1 VNAVAGRLRAA
12 ASVADVL
19 ESTKTFAPAVSADAL
34 RLELAPAQFNLGS
47 DLNAVWMSP
56 GLAAYNGHARDVPG
70 LFRARFDLPDQL
82 GNLELEWMDGRGE
95 IDRDHAVAAEALCM
109 NIASAVRRIAQP
121 KLQKRSVAPRS
132 KE

>member
-34 RLELAPAQFNLGS
+34 RLELAPAQVNLGS

-70 LFRARFDLPDQL
+70 LLRARFDLPDQL
-82 GNLELEWMDGRGE
+82 GNLELEWIDGRGE
-95 IDRDHAVAAEALCM
+95 IDRDHAVAAEALCR
-109 NIASAVRRIAQP
+109 NIASAVRRIVQR
-121 KLQKRSVAPRS
+121 KLQRRSVAPRS